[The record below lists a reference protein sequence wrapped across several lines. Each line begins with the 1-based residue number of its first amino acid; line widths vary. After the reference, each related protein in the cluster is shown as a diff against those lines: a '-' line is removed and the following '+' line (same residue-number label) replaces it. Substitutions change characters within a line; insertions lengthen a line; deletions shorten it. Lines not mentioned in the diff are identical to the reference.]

1 MLFLTLFVL
10 IVVAICVFS
19 VWPKIDGSSANPF
32 RRRTPEA
39 EQRPVGSP
47 TVRPE
52 SLESVLVIQLM
63 AGEIT
68 RDQYVHAVEG
78 LAARDDERH
87 PLAVPP
93 ETGAAGA

>member
-1 MLFLTLFVL
+1 MLVT
-10 IVVAICVFS
+10 
-19 VWPKIDGSSANPF
+19 
-32 RRRTPEA
+32 
-39 EQRPVGSP
+39 
-47 TVRPE
+47 
-52 SLESVLVIQLM
+52 QLM

-78 LAARDDERH
+78 LAAQDDERH